1 MKMGGERRER
11 KRRNEG
17 GKRRNEERKR
27 RERTRRHKD
36 RQGLK
41 ELNEK
46 EREG

>member
-1 MKMGGERRER
+1 MLRMKMGGERKER
-11 KRRNEG
+11 
-17 GKRRNEERKR
+17 KRRNEERKR
-27 RERTRRHKD
+27 RERKRRHKD